1 MNNRKHLALM
11 CATMLG
17 LTGVIASQ
25 NVLADNAKDSKTQT
39 TQQEKKSDD
48 KRHHH
53 EHKHEHKHDHKH
65 HHGHEHK
72 PHDGKWHQMS
82 EQQKAEFE
90 KRRAQFYEQATK
102 ACNGK
107 LGQSVEFKIDQQ
119 SYKGTCELGFKPTK
133 FEPPKDKAGE
143 LAAPPKA
150 DFKPEDGKKFK
161 FGREQRNA
169 MDTQVQQACNGK
181 VGKTVTIT
189 LDNNVKVDGTC
200 EIRFKQDKPNF
211 EQKSDKK

>member
-25 NVLADNAKDSKTQT
+25 NVFADNAKDSKTQT
-39 TQQEKKSDD
+39 IQQEKKSDD

-53 EHKHEHKHDHKH
+53 EHKHDHKHDHKH
-65 HHGHEHK
+65 HHGHDHKHEHK
-72 PHDGKWHQMS
+72 HHDGKGHQMS

-90 KRRAQFYEQATK
+90 QRRAQFYQQATK
-102 ACNGK
+102 ACDGK

-119 SYKGTCELGFKPTK
+119 SYKGTCELGFKPAK
-133 FEPPKDKAGE
+133 FEPPKDKTDV
-143 LAAPPKA
+143 KA
-150 DFKPEDGKKFK
+150 EEGKKLK
-161 FGREQRNA
+161 FSREQRNA

-181 VGKTVTIT
+181 VGKTVTIS

-200 EIRFKQDKPNF
+200 EIRFKHEKPKF
-211 EQKSDKK
+211 EQKTDKK